1 VPTFKN
7 RAKQLLE
14 SSDDTGNGRAVGH
27 QWVMCTMR
35 KGDLI
40 IVRDNYNAKAPTRSP
55 TKYLIVLIGVFTTE
69 MDEPNGTVWARCCD
83 YGVTSSTMK
92 NAGEADRLRLWR
104 PVTWVREGDWQD
116 VANTTKT
123 SMNGIQVQT
132 ISCFTNGTMHM
143 VFDML
148 KKSRPVVAAQLPKQ
162 PVPVV
167 PLDQQ
172 QEPLAKRPKG

>member
-1 VPTFKN
+1 
-7 RAKQLLE
+7 
-14 SSDDTGNGRAVGH
+14 
-27 QWVMCTMR
+27 
-35 KGDLI
+35 
-40 IVRDNYNAKAPTRSP
+40 
-55 TKYLIVLIGVFTTE
+55 

-83 YGVTSSTMK
+83 YGVTSATMK
-92 NAGEADRLRLWR
+92 NAREADRLRLWR

-162 PVPVV
+162 PVPVI
-167 PLDQQ
+167 PLDDSDDEQQ
-172 QEPLAKRPKG
+172 QELA

>member
-1 VPTFKN
+1 MGYVHN
-7 RAKQLLE
+7 EEGRLNHSARQL
-14 SSDDTGNGRAVGH
+14 
-27 QWVMCTMR
+27 QC
-35 KGDLI
+35 KGTNPQPDQ
-40 IVRDNYNAKAPTRSP
+40 VSHR
-55 TKYLIVLIGVFTTE
+55 VLIGVFTTE

-83 YGVTSSTMK
+83 YGVTSATMK

-167 PLDQQ
+167 PLPGPATGAAR
-172 QEPLAKRPKG
+172 ETTERLMEHAHVRGIRSC

>member
-1 VPTFKN
+1 MQRHQPAA
-7 RAKQLLE
+7 RPSI
-14 SSDDTGNGRAVGH
+14 SS
-27 QWVMCTMR
+27 
-35 KGDLI
+35 
-40 IVRDNYNAKAPTRSP
+40 
-55 TKYLIVLIGVFTTE
+55 VLIGVFTTE